1 MCIHSVGTVNSVNG
15 GRSLDGSRA
24 VDGGRYPP
32 ALGKVMAINGDGTV
46 EVELLSVSAD
56 GATGAMGAMDDDDA
70 EAIYERLG
78 LPSRRPSMRARQRAR
93 VPLSQVSLWT
103 AGNHDHYNDIT
114 TNNKDTTTNSNNNNN
129 NNNNNGDTNTNIP
142 NNITNNSEEKSNVEQ
157 DVTQAGG
164 GGVGGGEAPLPIN
177 PSSLSNKSSKKSS
190 LDKLETWVVT
200 QESSSPLNKAVS
212 TKSSLRIRPNHS
224 MVQRRQSGLGFGV
237 GASASSYASLT
248 TVPVITVNG
257 LTDAFAKLY
266 RDKTESTSDPEVMLR
281 RMLIRQVFGNE
292 AYARRYSS
300 VIPNHRTLFNDPFN
314 GSI

>member
-15 GRSLDGSRA
+15 GRSLDGGRA
-24 VDGGRYPP
+24 MDGSRYPP
-32 ALGKVMAINGDGTV
+32 AVGKVTMLNHDGTV

-56 GATGAMGAMDDDDA
+56 GTVGAMGAMDDDDA

-103 AGNHDHYNDIT
+103 AENHDDNNDTT
-114 TNNKDTTTNSNNNNN
+114 TNNKDNSNNNNN
-129 NNNNNGDTNTNIP
+129 NNGNNNTNIP
-142 NNITNNSEEKSNVEQ
+142 NNIINDSEEKSNV
-157 DVTQAGG
+157 DVNQAGG
-164 GGVGGGEAPLPIN
+164 GGGGGGGAPLPTN

-212 TKSSLRIRPNHS
+212 SKSSLRIRPNHS
-224 MVQRRQSGLGFGV
+224 MIQRRQSGLGIGI
-237 GASASSYASLT
+237 GASASSYGSLT

-300 VIPNHRTLFNDPFN
+300 VIPNHRTLFSYPFN